1 MGYILLFIVLLI
13 SDQWTKNWAIQMLK
27 GSAPKSVIPDFL
39 SFTYVEN
46 RGAAFGILQDQRW
59 FFILVTLLV
68 VSLVTGYFIL
78 NYNKLSFVT
87 KTALILINIG
97 AIGNFMDRLRLGFV
111 VDFISV
117 KLFGRWDFPVF
128 NVADICVVVGA
139 ILLFIALLFTKD
151 FDTTG

>member
-13 SDQWTKNWAIQMLK
+13 TDQWTKNWAIQMLK